1 MRNFFLLYSNK
12 RLYMTYSNSEKQT
25 DTEFIVPRRISL
37 YWGTISQWISMAVTI
52 GLGLAV
58 TPIIIRR
65 LGNESY
71 GLWGLVASF
80 VGFYGLFDLGLSQ
93 AVSRFLGNA
102 IGAKDIEEF
111 NRVASTGKCLFFC
124 ASLLVMLV
132 AVMMIEPAQSIL
144 SIPVEYAKQFGVLIL
159 LSATSV
165 TISLVMA
172 VYGGALLA
180 SEDFVPLSCIRTGGA
195 VIRSLGSLL
204 VILAGKGVVGLA
216 VVSVASGVLEQ
227 VIIFL
232 RCRKRLPQMRA
243 SFFAFETK
251 VARALVGF
259 ATASF
264 VVIIAE
270 VLRSKLDVML
280 VTRFGGL
287 GQAGLYAVALVI
299 FRYFFRAMAAV
310 FRVAWARLNNLHG
323 NGDMAELQVF
333 FLRASHM
340 AAVCA
345 ALVSGFLIGLAPWL
359 IHLWLGDG
367 YGESAIVLRILIG
380 GYFLEFATNP
390 GRGSLFATARHR
402 YYAAQ
407 TAVEA
412 VASFTLAFIL
422 GSKFGMNGVALGI
435 VVPIVVVK
443 LTIQPWYVARNL
455 SIELT
460 GYWFRVV
467 AMATL
472 AMVVLAGGLASV
484 SYSFDRWGLRM
495 TSLITISS
503 ILISGTVLWQL
514 VLDKMD
520 RVHIVFRGKQAVRGL
535 GDKISKI
542 SCL

>member
-1 MRNFFLLYSNK
+1 MAYFDP
-12 RLYMTYSNSEKQT
+12 EKQT
-25 DTEFIVPRRISL
+25 DTEFIIPRRLSL
-37 YWGTISQWISMAVTI
+37 YWGTISQWLSMVVTI

-80 VGFYGLFDLGLSQ
+80 VGFYGLFDFGLSL
-93 AVSRFLGNA
+93 AVSRYLGNA
-102 IGAKDIEEF
+102 IGAKDIKEF
-111 NRVASTGKCLFFC
+111 NRVASTGKCLFSC

-132 AVMMIEPAQSIL
+132 AAIMIEPVQSIL
-144 SIPVEYAKQFGVLIL
+144 NIPVEYAKQFGVLIL
-159 LSATSV
+159 LSATGV

-195 VIRSLGSLL
+195 IIRSLGSLL
-204 VILAGKGVVGLA
+204 VVLAGKGVVGLA

-243 SFFAFETK
+243 SFFGFEATM
-251 VARALVGF
+251 ARTLLGF

-310 FRVAWARLNNLHG
+310 FQVAWARLNNLHG
-323 NGDMAELQVF
+323 NGDLAELQVF

-340 AAVCA
+340 AAACSV
-345 ALVSGFLIGLAPWL
+345 LVSGFLIGLAPWL
-359 IHLWLGDG
+359 IHIWLGDG
-367 YGESAIVLRILIG
+367 YGESATVLRILLG
-380 GYFLEFATNP
+380 GYFFEFATNP
-390 GRGSLFATARHR
+390 GIGSLYATARHR

-412 VASFTLAFIL
+412 VASFTFAFIL

-455 SIELT
+455 SISLRE
-460 GYWFRVV
+460 YWFRVI
-467 AMATL
+467 ALPTL
-472 AMVVLAGGLASV
+472 TMGVLAGGLASV
-484 SYSFDRWGLRM
+484 SYSFDRWGLGI

-503 ILISGTVLWQL
+503 ILICGAILWQL

-520 RVHIVFRGKQAVRGL
+520 RTHILLRIERVVNRITF
-535 GDKISKI
+535 
-542 SCL
+542 

>member
-1 MRNFFLLYSNK
+1 MAYFD
-12 RLYMTYSNSEKQT
+12 SEKQT
-25 DTEFIVPRRISL
+25 DTEFIIPRRISL
-37 YWGTISQWISMAVTI
+37 YWGTISQWMSMAVTI

-102 IGAKDIEEF
+102 IGAKDIREF
-111 NRVASTGKCLFFC
+111 NRVASTGKCLFSC
-124 ASLLVMLV
+124 ASLLVILI
-132 AVMMIEPAQSIL
+132 AAIMIEPAQSLL
-144 SIPVEYAKQFGVLIL
+144 SIPADYAKQFGVLIL
-159 LSATSV
+159 LSATGV
-165 TISLVMA
+165 AISLVMA

-180 SEDFVPLSCIRTGGA
+180 SEDFVPLSCICTGGA

-204 VILAGKGVVGLA
+204 VVLAGKGVVGLA
-216 VVSVASGVLEQ
+216 VVSLASGVLEQ
-227 VIIFL
+227 FIIFL
-232 RCRKRLPQMRA
+232 RCRRRLPQMRS
-243 SFFAFETK
+243 SFFGFETN
-251 VARALVGF
+251 VARALLGF
-259 ATASF
+259 AIASF

-299 FRYFFRAMAAV
+299 FRYFFRAMFAM
-310 FRVAWARLNNLHG
+310 FQVAWARLNNLYG
-323 NGDMAELQVF
+323 NGDLAEFQAF
-333 FLRASHM
+333 FLRTSHM
-340 AAVCA
+340 AAACA
-345 ALVSGFLIGLAPWL
+345 ALISGFLIGLAPWL

-367 YGESAIVLRILIG
+367 YGESVTVLRILIG

-390 GRGSLFATARHR
+390 GIGSLFATARHR

-407 TAVEA
+407 TAVES

-422 GSKFGMNGVALGI
+422 GSKFGMIGVALGI
-435 VVPIVVVK
+435 VVPIVIVK

-455 SIELT
+455 SIGLT
-460 GYWFRVV
+460 GYWFRVI

-472 AMVVLAGGLASV
+472 AMVVLAGGFASV
-484 SYSFDRWGLRM
+484 SYSFSRWGLGM
-495 TSLITISS
+495 TSLITASS
-503 ILISGTVLWQL
+503 ILISVTVLWQL
-514 VLDKMD
+514 VLDKTDRAHFILRLNQAAIALRD
-520 RVHIVFRGKQAVRGL
+520 RV
-535 GDKISKI
+535 SKI
-542 SCL
+542 SCI

>member
-1 MRNFFLLYSNK
+1 MLYSNK
-12 RLYMTYSNSEKQT
+12 RLYMTYSNSEKET
-25 DTEFIVPRRISL
+25 DTEFIIPRRISL

-80 VGFYGLFDLGLSQ
+80 VGFYGLFDFGLSQ

-102 IGAKDIEEF
+102 IGAKDIREF
-111 NRVASTGKCLFFC
+111 NRVASTGKCLFSC
-124 ASLLVMLV
+124 ASLLVMFV
-132 AVMMIEPAQSIL
+132 AVIMIEPAQSIL
-144 SIPVEYAKQFGVLIL
+144 SIPEEYAKQFGALIL

-172 VYGGALLA
+172 VYAGALLA

-251 VARALVGF
+251 VARALIGF

-270 VLRSKLDVML
+270 IVRSKLDIML

-287 GQAGLYAVALVI
+287 SQAGLYAIALTV

-310 FRVAWARLNNLHG
+310 LGIAWARLNNLHG
-323 NGDMAELQVF
+323 KGDLAEFQAF

-340 AAVCA
+340 AAACS
-345 ALVSGFLIGLAPWL
+345 ALASGFLIGLAPWL
-359 IHLWLGDG
+359 IRLWVGG
-367 YGESAIVLRILIG
+367 NYGESAIVVRILIG
-380 GYFLEFATNP
+380 GYFLDFATYL
-390 GRGSLFATARHR
+390 GIGSLYATARHR

-412 VASFTLAFIL
+412 IASFTLAFIL
-422 GSKFGMNGVALGI
+422 GSKFGMNGVAVGI

-455 SIELT
+455 SIGLPV
-460 GYWFRVV
+460 YWFRVV

-472 AMVVLAGGLASV
+472 AMGVLAGGLASV
-484 SYSFDRWGLRM
+484 SYSFDRWGLGM
-495 TSLITISS
+495 TLLITISS
-503 ILISGTVLWQL
+503 ILISGVILWRL

-520 RVHIVFRGKQAVRGL
+520 RVHIICRTERVVNRLMF
-535 GDKISKI
+535 
-542 SCL
+542 